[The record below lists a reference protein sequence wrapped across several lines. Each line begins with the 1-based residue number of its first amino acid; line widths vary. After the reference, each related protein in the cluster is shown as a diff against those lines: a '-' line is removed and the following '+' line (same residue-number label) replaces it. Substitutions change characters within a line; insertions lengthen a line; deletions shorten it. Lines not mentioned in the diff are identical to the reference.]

1 MLSRAVRLSYLAG
14 DAMSAKKVYWGI
26 KNAEGDCIPDI
37 LSHIGEGDAWGAFWN
52 RRYPDSRHY
61 SLKEFAEMYVSKG
74 YRAVKLE
81 VKNGKRTIRTN
92 RKAIR

>member
-1 MLSRAVRLSYLAG
+1 
-14 DAMSAKKVYWGI
+14 MSAKKVYWAI
-26 KNAEGDCIPDI
+26 QNAEGDCIPDI

-81 VKNGKRTIRTN
+81 AVSGKRSA
-92 RKAIR
+92 RKASGRVRK

>member
-1 MLSRAVRLSYLAG
+1 
-14 DAMSAKKVYWGI
+14 MSAKKVYWAI
-26 KNAEGDCIPDI
+26 QDPEGDCIPDV

-81 VKNGKRTIRTN
+81 AVNGKRKA
-92 RKAIR
+92 RKASGRVRK